1 MGSRDQLRG
10 LPSPVATPPEVGRLA
25 GALSPDL
32 DFPSVKNRNRGGRLA
47 FSDLARAKGEEY
59 TLYRKDAQQH
69 WDSMKSSYQKAASA
83 YSKGEKSYAAYL
95 SDQGK
100 KYSKMGQAADERAS
114 QEIFRARNKS
124 IENAITIDLHG
135 QHVKQAM
142 RLLKCHLLLP
152 SIQKLRVITGCGSHG
167 SGKSKLKQMVIKLAQ
182 KEGIE
187 CAEENQGTV
196 VMKLG
201 GARDFSFL
209 DFDSDS
215 D

>member
-32 DFPSVKNRNRGGRLA
+32 DFPSVENRNRGGRLA

-69 WDSMKSSYQKAASA
+69 WDSMKSSYQK
-83 YSKGEKSYAAYL
+83 
-95 SDQGK
+95 GK